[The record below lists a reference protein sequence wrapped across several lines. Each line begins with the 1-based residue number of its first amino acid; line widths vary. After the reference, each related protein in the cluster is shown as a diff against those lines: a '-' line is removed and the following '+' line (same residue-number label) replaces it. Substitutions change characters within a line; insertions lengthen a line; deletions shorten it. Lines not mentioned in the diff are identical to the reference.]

1 MQKATQSQEAPNNR
15 LMYSVCVLYI
25 MYLLL
30 LLLIIILFFI
40 FFVDTHN
47 EGAHVCPHT
56 EMQGSLEYIIPAM
69 GCIAQHL
76 RGLSEGVNP

>member
-1 MQKATQSQEAPNNR
+1 MCIVYYVFIVIITN
-15 LMYSVCVLYI
+15 YHFVFLY
-25 MYLLL
+25 
-30 LLLIIILFFI
+30 

>member
-1 MQKATQSQEAPNNR
+1 MCIV
-15 LMYSVCVLYI
+15 YYVFIV
-25 MYLLL
+25 
-30 LLLIIILFFI
+30 IITNYRFVFFI

-47 EGAHVCPHT
+47 EGAHVCPPT